1 MIGLKRDTV
10 KLTPHEK
17 AWETEAKRTITALRR
32 ILGSDAGGIEHVG
45 STAILSICAKP
56 IIDIAVEA
64 DSFEKIL
71 THEQE
76 LKKAGFYYRPN
87 ASIRDQLLFAAG
99 SYYDG
104 TGDEQ
109 THFIHVVHT
118 GSMDWINYINFRNYL
133 NKNET
138 KAKEYEALKL
148 SLAAK
153 SPDDPGRKK
162 YLAGKQEFIAE
173 TLRLALVDSFIGKT
187 VDIAIDRPMGYVK
200 EKDGFKTVYPINYG
214 YIPGVFAPDG
224 EELDVYLLG
233 VDEQVDSYRA
243 KIIGFVKRFDDN
255 EDKLIAAP
263 DGIYITE
270 SEAEDALRFQEQFFK
285 HKIEIC
291 FH

>member
-10 KLTPHEK
+10 RLVPHEK
-17 AWETEAKRTITALRR
+17 AWEDEAKRTISQLHR
-32 ILGSDAGGIEHVG
+32 ILGADAGKIEHVG

-64 DSFEKIL
+64 NSFEKIL
-71 THEQE
+71 THEEE
-76 LKKAGFYYRPN
+76 LRNVGFYYRPGV
-87 ASIRDQLLFAAG
+87 SIRNQLLFAAG

-118 GSMDWINYINFRNYL
+118 DSMDWINYINFRNFL
-133 NKNET
+133 NKDNS

-148 SLAAK
+148 RLAAK

-162 YLAGKQEFIAE
+162 YLAGKQKYISE
-173 TLRLALVDSFIGKT
+173 TLRLALVDSFLGKK
-187 VDIAIDRPMGYVK
+187 VDVIIDRPIGYVK
-200 EKDGFKTVYPINYG
+200 EKDGFKTVYPVNYG
-214 YIPGVFAPDG
+214 YIPGVFAQDG

-233 VDEQVDSYRA
+233 VSEPVDSYKAR
-243 KIIGFVKRFDDN
+243 IIGYVRRFDDN

-263 DGIYITE
+263 DGVYVT
-270 SEAEDALRFQEQFFK
+270 EAEAENALDFQERFFR